1 MPTSKSRI
9 RQFRGRRVTWLSNQG
24 MAIPLIICFVIFV
37 GIFIGSMVYNRI
49 NIKRQTKTTFEYLA
63 AHYMAQSALQHMYL
77 KLRLLP
83 NEAYDTSAVS
93 LGLCPFDRSDTVPST
108 VGTKSVEP
116 MKVLTGD
123 ICTIADPG
131 SDPEC
136 ANSKRGYPLDNGT
149 GGALADFDSAGWG
162 YKIVQANAITAH
174 TKGQQRILVIEV
186 VAEGF
191 AASFTGTTEGGMASA
206 KPRIERIRK
215 TIEIRRQHDDF

>member
-1 MPTSKSRI
+1 MSASKSRMT
-9 RQFRGRRVTWLSNQG
+9 RGRRATWMSSRG

-93 LGLCPFDRSDTVPST
+93 LGLCPFDRSETVPST
-108 VGTKSVEP
+108 VGTKSAEP

-123 ICTIADPG
+123 VCTDANPG
-131 SDPEC
+131 ALPGCE
-136 ANSKRGYPLDNGT
+136 NSKRGYPLDNGT
-149 GGALADFDSAGWG
+149 DGALEEYDNAGWG
-162 YKIVQANAITAH
+162 YRIVSANAITAH
-174 TKGQQRILVIEV
+174 TQGQQRILVIEV
-186 VAEGF
+186 IAEGRS
-191 AASFTGTTEGGMASA
+191 AAFVGSSAGGMSA
-206 KPRIERIRK
+206 EPRFERIKK